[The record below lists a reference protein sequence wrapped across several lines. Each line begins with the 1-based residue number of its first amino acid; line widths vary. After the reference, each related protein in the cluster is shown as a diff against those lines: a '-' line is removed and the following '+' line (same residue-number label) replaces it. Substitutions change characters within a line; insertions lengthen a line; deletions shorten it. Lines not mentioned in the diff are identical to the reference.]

1 MQSSGIFS
9 IALIIANILV
19 SYKGFKD
26 HVFYDKYSFKVD
38 NILLYKDYKRLV
50 TSGFLHVNWMHLILN
65 MMALYFFSFGLE
77 SNIGGLNFLIIYFS
91 GLIGGDLLSLL
102 LHKSD
107 GGYSSVGASGAI
119 AGVIFTTIALV
130 PGMKLGLLF
139 LPIYLPA
146 WLFGLIYILYSIY
159 GIRSNKD
166 NIGHDAHLGGAL
178 VGMAVGL
185 LMYPS
190 ALAYNLPTILI
201 ITLPA
206 IVFIVL
212 IIKKPSLLLVNNLFF
227 KRNRRL
233 NVEDKYN
240 LGKKARQK
248 DIDDILEKI
257 HKRGINSLT
266 KKEKMMLEEYS
277 Q

>member
-1 MQSSGIFS
+1 MHSSGIIS
-9 IALIIANILV
+9 IALIVANVLV

-26 HVFYDKYSFKVD
+26 HTFYDKYSFKVD
-38 NILLYKDYKRLV
+38 NILLYKDYKRLI

-77 SNIGGLNFLIIYFS
+77 SNIGGLSFLIIYFA

-190 ALAYNLPTILI
+190 ALAYNLPTILVI
-201 ITLPA
+201 ALPA
-206 IVFIVL
+206 IAFIIL
-212 IIKKPSLLLVNNLFF
+212 IIKKPSLLLVNNLFYN
-227 KRNRRL
+227 RNRHL
-233 NVEDKYN
+233 NVEDRYN

-248 DIDDILEKI
+248 EIDDILEKI

-266 KKEKMMLEEYS
+266 KKEKMTLEEYS